1 MATIV
6 LEDDDA
12 RVLPVL
18 ALHHRNEDRD
28 VVCAATGWTGGMS
41 RPRERPYASCAN
53 LKEVRMRGANTNLS
67 RSLILVALFA
77 AIGGCYEEEP
87 APRAAAAPA
96 PAASQPAPAAG
107 GGQASGGNAYGG
119 AKRAAQ
125 NTVDKVQ
132 ERQQE
137 VEKAAKDE

>member
-1 MATIV
+1 
-6 LEDDDA
+6 
-12 RVLPVL
+12 
-18 ALHHRNEDRD
+18 
-28 VVCAATGWTGGMS
+28 
-41 RPRERPYASCAN
+41 
-53 LKEVRMRGANTNLS
+53 MRGADTNLS
-67 RSLILVALFA
+67 RGLILVALLA

-96 PAASQPAPAAG
+96 PAASQPAPPTG
-107 GGQASGGNAYGG
+107 GGPASGGNAYGG

-137 VEKAAKDE
+137 VEKAANDE